1 MEKITDLLK
10 DIETPNVSRKGEKH
24 ILTFDKKTKVQD
36 LLDKSEIDLCRGF
49 EQYVI
54 KFFDSSSPKVIAM
67 RLVIFCKRALELEKK
82 RKAKQTKEGSKQTK
96 KTSKIVI
103 NK

>member
-10 DIETPNVSRKGEKH
+10 DIKTPNISRKGQKH

-36 LLDKSEIDLCRGF
+36 LLDKTEIDLCRGF

-54 KFFDSSSPKVIAM
+54 RFFDSSSPKVIAM
-67 RLVIFCKRALELEKK
+67 RLVIFCKRALALEKERKEREASK
-82 RKAKQTKEGSKQTK
+82 RTRTRNS
-96 KTSKIVI
+96 